1 MLDRLS
7 LSLSTLPDDT
17 YSEILLLLGEDDQS
31 NTSIIPAEVVKKV
44 FKAMR
49 AGGRWKLAGGGG
61 WVREGQ
67 EKVKFLLEGFVV
79 EAGGEVVKPDFG
91 GVKEVKLGLRRTGGA
106 GGGKVVRPVV
116 AKPVVARPV
125 EKRPVAATV
134 GFVNGDEEE
143 EESDDELI
151 DEDELMADE
160 SLATPVQIPPECAPR
175 PGKRRRACKDC
186 TCGLKEQIEEEDR
199 AKREKADKALEAVKK
214 KAAEGVK
221 LDANDLAEIDFTV
234 EGKASSCGNCYLGDA
249 FRCDGC
255 PYIGL
260 PAFKPGEKVVLD
272 LDDQL

>member
-1 MLDRLS
+1 MIPGARWRVPGS
-7 LSLSTLPDDT
+7 VAEKHWVKE
-17 YSEILLLLGEDDQS
+17 SE
-31 NTSIIPAEVVKKV
+31 KV
-44 FKAMR
+44 QFL
-49 AGGRWKLAGGGG
+49 LAG
-61 WVREGQ
+61 
-67 EKVKFLLEGFVV
+67 FLV
-79 EAGGEVVKPDFG
+79 EETSAGETEVVKPDFG
-91 GVKEVKLGLRRTGGA
+91 GVKEVKLNFRRKEGSV
-106 GGGKVVRPVV
+106 GKVVRPAV
-116 AKPVVARPV
+116 AKPAPA
-125 EKRPVAATV
+125 PVAAKRNMGANGV
-134 GFVNGDEEE
+134 GYVNGDEE
-143 EESDDELI
+143 SDDDDDLI

-199 AKREKADKALEAVKK
+199 AKREAADAALAAVKK

-234 EGKASSCGNCYLGDA
+234 EGKVSSCGNCYLGDA